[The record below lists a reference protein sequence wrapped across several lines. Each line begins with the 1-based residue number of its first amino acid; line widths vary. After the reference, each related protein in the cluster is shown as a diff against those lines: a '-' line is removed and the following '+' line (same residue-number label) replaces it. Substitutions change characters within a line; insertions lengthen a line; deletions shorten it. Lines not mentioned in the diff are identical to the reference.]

1 MLHTIGSHGP
11 TYYNRYPA
19 AFRKF
24 TPTCDTNEIQGC
36 TREQLTNTY
45 DNTILYVDYVVD
57 KAIKLL
63 QSKQD
68 KFTTSL
74 VYLSDHGESLGEDG
88 VYLHV
93 LPYSIAPDTQKHV
106 PMALWL
112 SRRLPAALRYF
123 AHCLQQRA
131 QKENYSQDNLFSTL
145 LGLLGVS
152 TREYQAADD
161 ILTPCREAG

>member
-88 VYLHV
+88 VYFAWSTVFHRAGYAETCADGAV
-93 LPYSIAPDTQKHV
+93 
-106 PMALWL
+106 AL
-112 SRRLPAALRYF
+112 RRLPAALRHF
-123 AHCLQQRA
+123 RA
-131 QKENYSQDNLFSTL
+131 LSAAAGAKREL
-145 LGLLGVS
+145 L
-152 TREYQAADD
+152 
-161 ILTPCREAG
+161 AG

>member
-1 MLHTIGSHGP
+1 YDDVLFHNLDSYIDNLQQDGIIVLHTIGSHGP

-68 KFTTSL
+68 K
-74 VYLSDHGESLGEDG
+74 
-88 VYLHV
+88 
-93 LPYSIAPDTQKHV
+93 
-106 PMALWL
+106 
-112 SRRLPAALRYF
+112 
-123 AHCLQQRA
+123 
-131 QKENYSQDNLFSTL
+131 
-145 LGLLGVS
+145 
-152 TREYQAADD
+152 
-161 ILTPCREAG
+161 

>member
-11 TYYNRYPA
+11 TVLQSLSSGVSQ
-19 AFRKF
+19 F

-36 TREQLTNTY
+36 TREQLTNTCN
-45 DNTILYVDYVVD
+45 NTILCVDYVVD
-57 KAIKLL
+57 KAIKTA

-74 VYLSDHGESLGEDG
+74 GLFVRPRRIAGRRWRLFAWSAVFHRAGYAETCADG
-88 VYLHV
+88 AV
-93 LPYSIAPDTQKHV
+93 
-106 PMALWL
+106 AL
-112 SRRLPAALRYF
+112 RRLPAALRHF
-123 AHCLQQRA
+123 RA
-131 QKENYSQDNLFSTL
+131 LSRSGRKKENYCRIICSPTL

-161 ILTPCREAG
+161 ILTP